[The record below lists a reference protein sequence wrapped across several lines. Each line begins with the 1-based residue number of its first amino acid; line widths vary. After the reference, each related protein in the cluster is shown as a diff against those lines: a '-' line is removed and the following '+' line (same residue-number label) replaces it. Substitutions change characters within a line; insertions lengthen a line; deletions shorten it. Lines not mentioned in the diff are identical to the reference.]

1 LVAKHSAAIG
11 YHVIIVTIQYLLH
24 GMFHAFRTHKLSF
37 FRFTTLPVLAAATTK
52 SVCLTRKQEFAAHPH
67 IEPPFLHLHSYEY
80 QLRSELQ
87 SFRYFSKNFNAFS
100 SPIPEKLSILERLA
114 F

>member
-1 LVAKHSAAIG
+1 
-11 YHVIIVTIQYLLH
+11 
-24 GMFHAFRTHKLSF
+24 MLSGLINCPF
-37 FRFTTLPVLAAATTK
+37 LFTTLPVLAAATTNQ
-52 SVCLTRKQEFAAHPH
+52 SALLETQEFAAHPH

-87 SFRYFSKNFNAFS
+87 NQ
-100 SPIPEKLSILERLA
+100 IL